1 LRVVVYRGK
10 VQALSPIAHFG
21 DEKTGSTPVLRSVSV
36 FNPELGKVRVPF
48 VAGNAVRGYLRRLV
62 MKDMLERLG
71 YEVRSEKLYHALF
84 AGGVLESTEEDSE
97 IPDLVIEKLLEK
109 RKGMPTRNAASGVL
123 DLAFR
128 KAVRSGIPAL
138 GLFGASI
145 GNQMVDSCLKVGHM
159 WPVCR
164 ETAWRLPEDL
174 QLDPRADLRVAAFT
188 DFVHHTRRDELRAE
202 RAEDEQPVQMLVEFE
217 VFIPGT
223 LFHHYFA
230 LEYASEL
237 EASCFG
243 QALQLWAEHPWI
255 AGKSA
260 TGYGEVAFY
269 YEPKAPSPTLY
280 LDYLR
285 DQADAVKRLLDELA
299 DRLK

>member
-1 LRVVVYRGK
+1 LSVVVYRGK

-84 AGGVLESTEEDSE
+84 AGGVLESTDE
-97 IPDLVIEKLLEK
+97 
-109 RKGMPTRNAASGVL
+109 ASGVL

-174 QLDPRADLRVAAFT
+174 RLDPRADLRVATFT

-202 RAEDEQPVQMLVEFE
+202 RAEDEQAVQMLVEFE

-243 QALQLWAEHPWI
+243 QALQLWTQHPWI

-269 YEPKAPSPTLY
+269 YEPKTPSPTPY

-299 DRLK
+299 DRLN